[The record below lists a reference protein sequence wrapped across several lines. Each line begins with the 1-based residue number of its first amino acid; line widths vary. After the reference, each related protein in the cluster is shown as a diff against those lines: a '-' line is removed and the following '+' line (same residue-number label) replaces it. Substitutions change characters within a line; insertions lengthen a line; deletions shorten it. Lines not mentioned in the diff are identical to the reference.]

1 MKKVIFDIDGVLFSE
16 ENYFDVAALTI
27 QEWLYDS
34 IYLGLPTE
42 ADLCNIKNTNRGN
55 ISSTRYYLWGNDKL
69 IHFLKSKGIN
79 SEWDMVHAYLST
91 TIGLMAREYFL
102 KTGEKLNVCISTE
115 KDIKKAGLVLMGL
128 SIPGSEEI
136 LSFWQNILK
145 NDANGIEIFDFLLFE
160 FGKYLENVKW
170 LQLQSNFWNMH
181 KETFLNIYLGTNLFI
196 SEFGKFPYNG
206 RKEGF
211 IKFDKSLA
219 PASKIKAMFQQIKQK
234 GYKIAIATGRKRIE
248 TKIPFKQNNWLEEFD
263 EEYIATVSDAEDVSK
278 LLKCKIPDKP
288 DPFIYYCAML
298 GRKKEN
304 YLNYLNG
311 DILLD
316 ENDKYIIVGDSIADF
331 LAAKKIGVSFIGIT
345 GTYKFSS
352 LENILKNENCVCVDS
367 VLKILDI
374 L

>member
-1 MKKVIFDIDGVLFSE
+1 
-16 ENYFDVAALTI
+16 
-27 QEWLYDS
+27 
-34 IYLGLPTE
+34 
-42 ADLCNIKNTNRGN
+42 
-55 ISSTRYYLWGNDKL
+55 
-69 IHFLKSKGIN
+69 
-79 SEWDMVHAYLST
+79 
-91 TIGLMAREYFL
+91 
-102 KTGEKLNVCISTE
+102 
-115 KDIKKAGLVLMGL
+115 
-128 SIPGSEEI
+128 
-136 LSFWQNILK
+136 
-145 NDANGIEIFDFLLFE
+145 
-160 FGKYLENVKW
+160 
-170 LQLQSNFWNMH
+170 
-181 KETFLNIYLGTNLFI
+181 
-196 SEFGKFPYNG
+196 
-206 RKEGF
+206 
-211 IKFDKSLA
+211 
-219 PASKIKAMFQQIKQK
+219 MFQQIKQK
-234 GYKIAIATGRKRIE
+234 GYKISIATGRKLIE
-248 TKIPFKQNNWLEEFD
+248 TEIPFKQNNWLEEFD

-288 DPFIYYCAML
+288 YPFIYYCAMF

>member
-1 MKKVIFDIDGVLFSE
+1 
-16 ENYFDVAALTI
+16 
-27 QEWLYDS
+27 
-34 IYLGLPTE
+34 
-42 ADLCNIKNTNRGN
+42 
-55 ISSTRYYLWGNDKL
+55 
-69 IHFLKSKGIN
+69 
-79 SEWDMVHAYLST
+79 MVHAYLST

-234 GYKIAIATGRKRIE
+234 GYKISIATGRKLIE
-248 TKIPFKQNNWLEEFD
+248 TEIPFKQNNWLEEFD

-288 DPFIYYCAML
+288 DPFIYYCAMF